1 MAPIVPYHSQVGD
14 THRRLDAAHK
24 REAELRDDLRRC
36 EAEAS
41 AKLNAAL
48 HESVGKVARLQEELT
63 R

>member
-1 MAPIVPYHSQVGD
+1 VGD